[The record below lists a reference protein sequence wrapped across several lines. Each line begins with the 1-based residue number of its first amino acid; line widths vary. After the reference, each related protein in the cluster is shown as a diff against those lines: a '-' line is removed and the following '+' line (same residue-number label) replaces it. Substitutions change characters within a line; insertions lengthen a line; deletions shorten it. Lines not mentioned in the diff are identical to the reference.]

1 MSHPHQADPA
11 PLFTAMQALD
21 PQTPASVE
29 PETPRRRGGARPE
42 PADAVSLCVLGSGS
56 GGNSSLLRRGD
67 DLLMVDAGFGP
78 RTTFERMMQ
87 AGVDFASV
95 RGVLLTHLDRDHFR
109 PSWVRTLL
117 TWRTPV
123 WCHRWHADELAGH
136 PKLAPLHAEGLV
148 RPFGAAPFEPMNG
161 VRASALMMQHDRQGT
176 SAFRLEARGTGGR
189 RVCVGYATDLGHAPR
204 SLVQHLAGVDL
215 LCIEANYDVNMTKTC
230 ARPSFVNRRNL
241 SDSGHLSNEQSLE
254 ACRQIDAASPH
265 ANPRKFVLLH
275 RSTQCNHPTKVLRCF
290 EAAPAIHKRTVLTEQ
305 RRRSAWHRVAAL
317 PPVKQAQL
325 CLSVAG

>member
-1 MSHPHQADPA
+1 MRTHHATAPAAA
-11 PLFTAMQALD
+11 PLFEAMRALD
-21 PQTPASVE
+21 PQQEAMPPAK
-29 PETPRRRGGARPE
+29 PRQPRAV
-42 PADAVSLCVLGSGS
+42 PAHEVALCVLGSGS
-56 GGNSSLLRRGD
+56 GGNSTLLRRGD
-67 DLLMVDAGFGP
+67 DLLLIDAGFGP

-123 WCHRWHADELAGH
+123 FCHRWHADELAGH
-136 PKLAPLHAEGLV
+136 PKLAPLHAAGLV
-148 RPFGAAPFEPMNG
+148 RPFGASPFEPMRG

-176 SAFRLEARGTGGR
+176 AAFRLEADGAGGR
-189 RVCVGYATDLGHAPR
+189 RIGIGYATDLGHAPR
-204 SLVQHLAGVDL
+204 GLIQHLAGVDL
-215 LCIEANYDVNMTKTC
+215 LCIEANYDVHMTKTC
-230 ARPSFVNRRNL
+230 ARPTFVNRRNL

-275 RSTQCNHPTKVLRCF
+275 RSSQCNHPTKVRRVF
-290 EAAPAIHKRTVLTEQ
+290 EAEPALRGRVRLTEQ
-305 RRRSAWHRVAAL
+305 RRRSAWLRVKPQKA
-317 PPVKQAQL
+317 VVRGQL
-325 CLSVAG
+325 SLRSAG